1 MKDELGAKNSDL
13 RAMTDG
19 ELVQF
24 AVQRKTLTQLEVELT
39 LRLEA
44 HIEIHGDYLIP
55 GD

>member
-1 MKDELGAKNSDL
+1 MKDELGAKDIDL

-19 ELVQF
+19 EIVQF
-24 AVQRKTLTQLEVELT
+24 AVQRDSLTPLEIELT

-44 HIEIHGDYLIP
+44 HIGIHGEYLVP